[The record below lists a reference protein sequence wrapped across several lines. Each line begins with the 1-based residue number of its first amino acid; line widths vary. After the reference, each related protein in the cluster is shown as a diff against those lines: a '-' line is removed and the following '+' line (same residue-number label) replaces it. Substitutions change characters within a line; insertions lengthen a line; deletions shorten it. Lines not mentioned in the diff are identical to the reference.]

1 MKKIFIPLFAI
12 LLWVG
17 GCSHTKNTTQE
28 GKMHISRAEY
38 KKWTEPPIQNSD
50 VPERGT
56 DLFVTVEHWPQD
68 ATPAYIIYHNR
79 KISQPEITDSTD
91 TGTLIQARTIDLS
104 TVLVDK
110 RETQKTD
117 LSDRLVYATAKGDTS
132 FIEIEEWSKR

>member
-28 GKMHISRAEY
+28 GKKHISRAEY

-56 DLFVTVEHWPQD
+56 DLIVTVEHLPQD

-79 KISQPEITDSTD
+79 KIHQPEITDSSD
-91 TGTLIQARTIDLS
+91 TGKLIPSRT
-104 TVLVDK
+104 
-110 RETQKTD
+110 TD
-117 LSDRLVYATAKGDTS
+117 L
-132 FIEIEEWSKR
+132 